1 MRKFLLSIL
10 FFVFACANAWAW
22 TKDDYELT
30 GTSSNKT
37 LTITGSGDMIDFES
51 GKAPW
56 YSDCNNITSIVIS
69 EGITY
74 VGTHAFQGCTY
85 LQNVTVP
92 TSVTTFGAR
101 AFNGCATSGNRRIYY
116 AGTADQ
122 WANIEFQVVSGY
134 TTPSSHPFYNSNSS
148 SNYLYLNGD
157 KSAYVTS
164 LVFTS
169 GLTEIKARAFYKA
182 KKITSVTIPTT
193 VTSIQNDAFADCV
206 AIEKIYYAGTP
217 NEWASIA
224 FGNSN
229 SNPFSNSDADNK
241 NFYFYNQTSSAN
253 TTLVFTAG
261 LKDIKQYAFYKANK
275 FTDIYIPGT
284 VTNIRT
290 HALDC
295 NTTRLY
301 INKTSVPTTGT
312 SAITFTATSSTRL
325 YLPKDASDSYK
336 ATPFYNG
343 STNVAGAYSVGY
355 SSDKSSIKAD
365 GIGDPKVGNTYK
377 MSGTIDAIDWSL
389 AEDGTLL
396 LEGNGSISSS
406 YSGYGSNSTTYDTE
420 TVLPWGPFRRLV
432 NKAIIRAKGGDITAL
447 NNILQY
453 CYAIDTIIIEQN
465 TIPTGTFSVV
475 NDFKKS
481 TDKVVLKIKS
491 ASLADAS
498 ASNLGS
504 APWNNARINIQL
516 SDNVVL
522 SDGADN
528 STLISNLQTYFAGKT
543 FTLQLNRSLT
553 NTQYNTFCSPIAL
566 TKEQLNDADIRALT
580 GTSLDGD
587 ELTLTFSEDPLDAIE
602 AGKPYLVQPT
612 TEALSNPTFENI
624 APSSLVSATEDTET
638 EFVDFIGVLAP
649 TGLTGG
655 DHNTLFL
662 GAGNELFWP
671 AEGSGNIKGMRAY
684 FSIKGA
690 ARKAAKRARIVMN
703 KEVTTDIETVSGEG
717 LPVTGKKILRN
728 GQLYLM
734 YEGKMYDVRGQL
746 VK

>member
-22 TKDDYELT
+22 SNDDYEIT
-30 GTSSNKT
+30 GTGSNLT
-37 LTITGSGDMIDFES
+37 LTIKGSGEMTDFSS
-51 GKAPW
+51 GGAPW
-56 YSDCNNITSIVIS
+56 YTNRTNITSIVITD
-69 EGITY
+69 GITH
-74 VGTHAFQGCTY
+74 VGTYAFQGCTY

-92 TSVTTFGAR
+92 TSVTSFGAR
-101 AFNGCATSGNRRIYY
+101 AFMDCTTSSTRRIYY
-116 AGTADQ
+116 KGTPNQ
-122 WANIEFQVVSGY
+122 WANIEFPIASGGSL
-134 TTPSSHPFYNSNSS
+134 PSSHPFYGSSS
-148 SNYLYLNGD
+148 SNNYFYINDD
-157 KSAYVTS
+157 KSSFVTN

-169 GLTEIKARAFYKA
+169 GPTEIKAHAFYKA
-182 KKITSVTIPTT
+182 KKITSVSIPTS
-193 VTSIQNDAFADCV
+193 VTNIGNGAFEDCV
-206 AIEKIYYAGTP
+206 AIANIYYEGTP
-217 NEWASIA
+217 NEWAGIA
-224 FGNSN
+224 FGNSS
-229 SNPFSNSDADNK
+229 SNPFSNSDASNR
-241 NFYFYNQTSSAN
+241 NFYFYNQTSSAS
-253 TTLVFTAG
+253 TVLVFTAG
-261 LKDIKQYAFYKANK
+261 LEDIKQYAFHKANK

-284 VTNIRT
+284 VGNIRT

-312 SAITFTATSSTRL
+312 SAITFTTTSSTRI
-325 YLPKDASDSYK
+325 YLPEGASASYK

-343 STNVAGAYSVGY
+343 TTDAAGAYSVGY
-355 SSDKSSIKAD
+355 SSDKSSIKGD

-377 MSGTIDAIDWSL
+377 MGGKINDIDWSL

-453 CYAIDTIIIEQN
+453 CYAIETIIIEQN

-475 NDFKKS
+475 NDYKKS

-504 APWNNARINIQL
+504 APWNNARIEFQL
-516 SDNVVL
+516 SDNVIL

-543 FTLQLNRSLT
+543 FTLQLGRSLT
-553 NTQYNTFCSPIAL
+553 NTQYNTICLPFAL
-566 TKEQLNDADIRALT
+566 DNEQLEAVFGAGYDLEEFVSSSLEDDILNLSFNKATALV
-580 GTSLDGD
+580 
-587 ELTLTFSEDPLDAIE
+587 
-602 AGKPYLVQPT
+602 AGKPYLLQPAVDVENPVFEGVT
-612 TEALSNPTFENI
+612 IGAVSPADQTSDTNISFHGTYRPTELE
-624 APSSLVSATEDTET
+624 
-638 EFVDFIGVLAP
+638 
-649 TGLTGG
+649 GG
-655 DHNTLFL
+655 NKNLLFL
-662 GAGNELFWP
+662 GAGNELFYP
-671 AEGSGNIKGMRAY
+671 SATADLKAFRAY
-684 FSIKGA
+684 FELKGD
-690 ARKAAKRARIVMN
+690 AKKNGIRARIVK
-703 KEVTTDIETVSGEG
+703 KENTATGIETVSGEG

-728 GQLYLM
+728 GQLFIIRD
-734 YEGKMYDVRGQL
+734 GKTYNAQGQL